1 MKKLL
6 CVLLSITLL
15 CLCGCAASQP
25 NGTAGSSE
33 PSDTSPS
40 DTSAQPTENV
50 QLPLFTDEFF
60 ADVVEI
66 GELFTGKVSG
76 EQMTPIIAYLKSLEL
91 EPTDRYLSNYD
102 ENGNMLFG
110 GSSAIEFIMND
121 GTSVEFLY
129 NEIYLTNTD
138 GSCSFVLVEGNLY
151 EGLDEAFDQA
161 MNGGEG

>member
-6 CVLLSITLL
+6 CVLLSIGLL
-15 CLCGCAASQP
+15 CLCGCAASQS

-76 EQMTPIIAYLKSLEL
+76 EQMAPIIAYLKGLEL
-91 EPTDRYLSNYD
+91 KPTDTYLSNVTED
-102 ENGNMLFG
+102 GEELTG
-110 GSSAIEFIMND
+110 GRFIEFKMSD
-121 GTSVEFLY
+121 GTTVTFMH
-129 NEIYLTNTD
+129 NHMTLTNTD
-138 GSCSFVLVEGNLY
+138 GSCSFALVEGNLNT
-151 EGLDEAFDQA
+151 GLDEAFNQA